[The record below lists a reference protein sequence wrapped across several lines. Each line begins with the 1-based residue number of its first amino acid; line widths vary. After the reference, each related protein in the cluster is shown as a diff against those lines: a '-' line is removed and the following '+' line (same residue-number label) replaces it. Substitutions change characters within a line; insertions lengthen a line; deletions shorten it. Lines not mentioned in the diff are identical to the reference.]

1 MNKNYKTYYFAIA
14 IIVIVVTLGIFY
26 ILINTLFKSTNFG
39 NSQNEVV
46 ITYADNISKAHL
58 NLINKFNNLHKGKI
72 KIEPIN
78 LPFSKFSTNERKEL
92 LARSLRSKSKKLDI
106 FAVDLIWSARFAK
119 WAEPLDKFIIP
130 QDTAK
135 LLNHALESC
144 ILKNHL
150 VALPIY
156 IDVGIMYYR
165 RDLLKQIPNYLE
177 VEEKIKNGISWE
189 EFISLRKYFK
199 LDKNQ
204 FYIFPADNYE
214 GLVCSYIEILYNF
227 SSKKIVN
234 ENFKIKSE
242 ENKNSFKMI
251 YDFFYTYNISPID
264 ISEFNE
270 NDSYEYFVKNNGI
283 FLRGWPSSERDF
295 KNLANWENIDSIV
308 GKAPIPHLSG
318 NENFSVLGGWN
329 IMISKYSEHK
339 NEAFQFIKFIL
350 EENSQREMYEIGS
363 YLPVLSSLYSNKK
376 FLQKHPDLKKN
387 KELLNN
393 GVHRPFLEDY
403 TKLSDVISYYVNKVI
418 KKEITIDEAL
428 EKADETIKT
437 GRIIIR

>member
-1 MNKNYKTYYFAIA
+1 MHKNYKTYYLAIA
-14 IIVIVVTLGIFY
+14 IIILISSLGIFY
-26 ILINTLFKSTNFG
+26 VLISTIS
-39 NSQNEVV
+39 NSANLKNSSNEVI
-46 ITYADNISKAHL
+46 ITYADNISPAHQ
-58 NLINKFNNLHKGKI
+58 NLIDKFNKLNKGKI

-92 LARSLRSKSKKLDI
+92 LTRSLRSKSKKLDI

-119 WAEPLDKFIIP
+119 WSEPLDKYIMI

-135 LLNHALESC
+135 LLKQALESC
-144 ILKNHL
+144 RIKNHL

-165 RDLLKQIPNYLE
+165 KDLLKKLPNFLE
-177 VEEKIKNGISWE
+177 IEEKLNNGISWND
-189 EFISLRKYFK
+189 FISLRKFFN

-214 GLVCSYIEILYNF
+214 GLVCSYMEILYNY
-227 SSKKIVN
+227 SSHVTVSERFN
-234 ENFKIKSE
+234 IKSD
-242 ENKNSFKMI
+242 ENKNSFKLL
-251 YDFFYTYNISPID
+251 YDFFYKYNLSPLAIT
-264 ISEFNE
+264 EFNE
-270 NDSYEYFVKNNGI
+270 NDSYEYFIKNNAI
-283 FLRGWPSSERDF
+283 FLRGWPSSESDF
-295 KNLANWENIDSIV
+295 KSLANWENVDSII
-308 GKAPIPHLSG
+308 GKVPIPHLEGKNSL
-318 NENFSVLGGWN
+318 SVLGGWN

-350 EENSQREMYEIGS
+350 EENSQKEMYEIGS
-363 YLPVLSSLYSNKK
+363 YLPVLSSLYSDAE
-376 FLQKHPDLKKN
+376 FLKKYPGLE
-387 KELLNN
+387 KDKKLLED

-418 KKEITIDEAL
+418 KKEFTIEEAL

>member
-1 MNKNYKTYYFAIA
+1 MNKNYKTYYLAIA
-14 IIVIVVTLGIFY
+14 IIVVFVTLGIFY
-26 ILINTLFKSTNFG
+26 ILINTLFKSSNF
-39 NSQNEVV
+39 NNAQNEVV
-46 ITYADNISKAHL
+46 ITYADNISSAHL
-58 NLINKFNNLHKGKI
+58 NLINKFNKLHKGKI

-119 WAEPLDKFIIP
+119 WAEPLDKFITP
-130 QDTAK
+130 NDTAK
-135 LLNHALESC
+135 LLNQSLESC
-144 ILKNHL
+144 IFKNHL
-150 VALPIY
+150 VALPMY

-165 RDLLKQIPNYLE
+165 KDLLKQIPNYLD
-177 VEEKIKNGISWE
+177 VEEKIKSGISWE
-189 EFISLRKYFK
+189 DFIGLRKYFI

-214 GLVCSYIEILYNF
+214 GLVCSYIEILYNY
-227 SSKKIVN
+227 SSHKIVN
-234 ENFKIKSE
+234 ETFDIKSE
-242 ENKNSFKMI
+242 ENKNSFKLI
-251 YDFFYTYNISPID
+251 YDVFHNFNISPISV
-264 ISEFNE
+264 SEFNE
-270 NDSYEYFVKNNGI
+270 NDCYDYFIENDAI

-295 KNLANWENIDSIV
+295 ISLAKWENIDSKV
-308 GKAPIPHLSG
+308 GKAPIPHLNG
-318 NENFSVLGGWN
+318 NNPFSVLGGWN

-350 EENSQREMYEIGS
+350 EENSQKEMYEIGS
-363 YLPVLSSLYSNKK
+363 YLPVLSSLYSDKN
-376 FLQKHPDLKKN
+376 FLQEYPDLKKN
-387 KELLNN
+387 KELLDK

-403 TKLSDVISYYVNKVI
+403 TKLSDVISFYVNKVI
-418 KKEITIDEAL
+418 KKEITIEDAL